1 MFFLLSNSTSRFPV
15 QNFSTVFGLDLLD
28 IIFSIKK
35 GDSWSN
41 FSGFQHVF
49 LLSTSTSRFPV
60 QNFSTVFGL
69 DLLDIIF
76 SIKKG
81 DSWSNF
87 SGFQPVF
94 LLPLP
99 QAGFQFRIS
108 VQFLGWIYWILF
120 FRSRKVTV
128 DLISQVFNPFFCFH
142 FHKQV
147 SSSEFQ
153 YSFWV
158 GSTGYYFFDHERWQL
173 IKFLRFSTCFFC
185 FPLPQAG
192 FQFRISVQFLGWIY
206 WILFF
211 RSRKV
216 TVDLISQVFN
226 MFFFAFHFHKQVS
239 SSEFQYSFWVGSTG
253 YYFFD

>member
-1 MFFLLSNSTSRFPV
+1 M
-15 QNFSTVFGLDLLD
+15 DLLD

-87 SGFQPVF
+87 SGFLHVF

-128 DLISQVFNPFFCFH
+128 DLISQVFNMFFLLSNSTSRFPVQN
-142 FHKQV
+142 FSTVFGLDLLDIIFSIKKGD
-147 SSSEFQ
+147 SWSNFSGFQ
-153 YSFWV
+153 HVFLLST
-158 GSTGYYFFDHERWQL
+158 STGRFPVQN
-173 IKFLRFSTCFFC
+173 FSTVFGFDLLDII
-185 FPLPQAG
+185 FSIKKGDSWSNFSGFQHVFLLPLPQAG

-206 WILFF
+206 WILYF

-216 TVDLISQVFN
+216 TVDLIS
-226 MFFFAFHFHKQVS
+226 
-239 SSEFQYSFWVGSTG
+239 
-253 YYFFD
+253 